1 MSETYKGQKM
11 MKKAEEIQEFWA
23 YDMKQSVNS
32 DVTLLDNV
40 QFIYELS
47 LAQLELRALGVNF
60 VATNGL
66 REFKVS
72 NKSNELDEKLI
83 KRTAYLK
90 SVGKRFTDYLQII
103 QKNRTRS
110 VNQYL
115 THWIYPYKGK
125 FHPQMIRALLNIIG
139 LNQGDSVLDPFIGSG
154 TTALEAQLLG
164 INCVGIDISPLCVLQ
179 SKVKVESIDVL
190 TDIISWKGRIRDR
203 IGIPLFNDENK
214 TLDGTIESISDEKV
228 KNFYK
233 MAKLVAV
240 SDNARRGRNFS
251 NAFLKNLELMLSSV
265 TDYYQIAK
273 KLNLKLGK
281 MDIKVGDSRELPLDS
296 ESIDGIITS
305 PPYSIAL
312 DYVANDAH
320 ALKTLGFN
328 LPEIRE
334 EFIGVRGKGQDR
346 VNLYN
351 EDMKQSYNE
360 MYRVLKPQKF
370 AVIVIGNATYQGREV
385 KTVEFTIEYMEKIG
399 FKIVKNIDKIIFGL
413 YNVMKRENILIFQKI
428 GEMSYEGRKIHFQT

>member
-1 MSETYKGQKM
+1 MAETYKGEKM

-23 YDMKQSVNS
+23 YDLKRSVNS

-47 LAQLELRALGVNF
+47 LAQLELRALGVDF

-66 REFKVS
+66 REFRIS
-72 NKSNELDEKLI
+72 NKLNELDEKLM

-90 SVGKRFTDYLQII
+90 SVGKRFTNYFQVI

-139 LNQGDSVLDPFIGSG
+139 LEQGDKVLDPFIGSG
-154 TTALEAQLLG
+154 TTAIEAQLLG
-164 INCVGIDISPLCVLQ
+164 VNCLGIDISPLCVLQ
-179 SKVKVESIDVL
+179 SKVKTESMDVL
-190 TDIISWKGRIRDR
+190 TDIISWRERIRDK
-203 IGIPLFNDENK
+203 IGAPLFNTENK
-214 TLDGTIESISDEKV
+214 TLDETIESISNEKV

-251 NAFLKNLELMLSSV
+251 NAFLKNLEIMISSL

-273 KLNLKLGK
+273 KLDLKLGK
-281 MDIKVGDSRELPLDS
+281 MDIKVGDSRKLPLS
-296 ESIDGIITS
+296 PESIDGIITS

-312 DYVANDAH
+312 DYVVNDAH
-320 ALKTLGFN
+320 ALKTLGYN

-334 EFIGVRGKGQDR
+334 EFIGVRGRGQDR

-360 MYRVLKPQKF
+360 MYRVLRPQKF

-385 KTVEFTIEYMEKIG
+385 KTVEFTIEYMKKIG
-399 FKIVKNIDKIIFGL
+399 FKLVRNIDKIIFGL
-413 YNVMKRENILIFQKI
+413 YNVMKKENILIFQKR
-428 GEMSYEGRKIHFQT
+428 GES